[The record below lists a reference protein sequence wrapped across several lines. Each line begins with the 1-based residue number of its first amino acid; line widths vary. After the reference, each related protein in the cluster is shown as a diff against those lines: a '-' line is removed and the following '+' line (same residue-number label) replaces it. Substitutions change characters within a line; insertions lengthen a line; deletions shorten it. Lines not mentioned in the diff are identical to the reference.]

1 MYILRS
7 RAFSASSSFMR
18 DIIDAS
24 IPPYFER
31 HL

>member
-7 RAFSASSSFMR
+7 RAFSARPFMR